1 MITVGFYDTKPY
13 DTEYFNLLNEQYG
26 FTIKYIEAKLNEN
39 TVMLSCGCDAVCAF
53 VSDDVSSRVI
63 EKMSECGVKLIAM
76 RCAGYNNVDIKFI
89 KSDLFLNISGKFDA
103 VVSNP
108 PYIVKSVIPTLMP
121 QVKDYEPLTALDGGI
136 DGLDFYR
143 RITADAQNHLNNG
156 GLLAF
161 ETGYD
166 QGESVSALMRENG
179 FKNIGVIKD
188 LAGLDRVVTGIFK

>member
-1 MITVGFYDTKPY
+1 M
-13 DTEYFNLLNEQYG
+13 
-26 FTIKYIEAKLNEN
+26 
-39 TVMLSCGCDAVCAF
+39 
-53 VSDDVSSRVI
+53 
-63 EKMSECGVKLIAM
+63 
-76 RCAGYNNVDIKFI
+76 
-89 KSDLFLNISGKFDA
+89 NISGKFDA

-108 PYIVKSVIPTLMP
+108 PYIVKSVIPSLMP

-143 RITADAQNHLNNG
+143 RITADAHNYLNNG

-161 ETGYD
+161 EIGYD